1 MPIFFRFVGSCF
13 DALAGEASPKAG
25 NVTPAPKKL
34 AVKGRKNADFLLLLR
49 YIYGYTK
56 KRQNMTEALKHKLN
70 DSAAARWGA
79 LFIVAFTMMA
89 AYYVND
95 VMAPLK
101 SMLEGQLGW
110 TSGEFGTFTGAYSFL
125 NVFLLMLIW
134 GGLILDRFGIRF
146 TGILATLL
154 MVGGTTVE
162 YIAIT
167 HYGGTSEHLFGFKL
181 DVLLASA
188 GYSVFGVGAEVA
200 GITVSKIVAKWFQGK
215 ELALAM
221 GVQVALARIG
231 SQVAYA
237 VAIPIARTWGLPMP
251 LFIGACLLVG
261 GFASFVVFAFMDR
274 KLDTQIKTQEPAAD
288 DEKFSFKDVMNVVKN
303 PGFWLI
309 ALLCVLFYSCVFP
322 FQKFATEL
330 MITKYSV
337 NENLAGTFAGL
348 PALGALILTPVFGGM
363 IDRKGKAASIMM
375 LGSAMLI
382 FVHCMYALPFL
393 HSSWLAIGLMIIL
406 GIAFSLVPSAM
417 WPSVAKIFPV
427 KQLGTAYS
435 LIFFIQNIG
444 LWGIPALIG
453 HVLDKYCIVGRHVI
467 DGVETNLY
475 NYTLPMCIFTFLAIL
490 SLLVGMML
498 KAADKKYG
506 YKLEEPNIKK

>member
-1 MPIFFRFVGSCF
+1 M
-13 DALAGEASPKAG
+13 E
-25 NVTPAPKKL
+25 
-34 AVKGRKNADFLLLLR
+34 
-49 YIYGYTK
+49 YTET
-56 KRQNMTEALKHKLN
+56 RLN
-70 DSAAARWGA
+70 DKAWARWSA

-101 SMLEGQLGW
+101 GMLEGQLHW
-110 TSGEFGTFTGAYSFL
+110 TSSEFGMFTGAYSFL

-146 TGILATLL
+146 TGILATVL
-154 MVGGTTVE
+154 MVSGTAAE

-167 HYGGTSEHLFGFKL
+167 QYGGTTETVMGYKL
-181 DVLLASA
+181 DVLMASA
-188 GYSVFGVGAEVA
+188 GYSVFGVGAEVG
-200 GITVSKIVAKWFQGK
+200 GITVTKIIAKWFNGK
-215 ELALAM
+215 EVALAM

-237 VAIPIARTWGLPMP
+237 VAIPVGRSFSLDTP
-251 LFIGACLLVG
+251 LFIGGVVLVG
-261 GFASFVVFAFMDR
+261 GFLSFLAFTFMDR
-274 KLDTQIKTQEPAAD
+274 KLDRQVKISTESSPED
-288 DEKFSFKDVMNVVKN
+288 KFSFKDVVAVVSN

-330 MITKYSV
+330 MITKYGVS
-337 NENLAGTFAGL
+337 EAIAGTFAGL
-348 PALGALILTPVFGGM
+348 PALGALFLTPVFGGM
-363 IDRKGKAASIMM
+363 IDRRGKAASIMM
-375 LGSAMLI
+375 LGASMLI
-382 FVHCMYALPFL
+382 CVHCIYALPFI
-393 HSSWLAIGLMIIL
+393 HAPWVAIALMVVL

-427 KQLGTAYS
+427 KQLGTAYA

-453 HVLDKYCIVGRHVI
+453 FILDEYCITGTTTI
-467 DGVETNLY
+467 GGVTTNVY
-475 NYTLPMCIFTFLAIL
+475 DYTLPMCVFTGIAVL
-490 SLLVGMML
+490 SLGVAYLL

-506 YKLEEPNIKK
+506 YHLEEANIKK

>member
-1 MPIFFRFVGSCF
+1 MSI
-13 DALAGEASPKAG
+13 
-25 NVTPAPKKL
+25 
-34 AVKGRKNADFLLLLR
+34 
-49 YIYGYTK
+49 ITK
-56 KRQNMTEALKHKLN
+56 TTKHLN
-70 DSAAARWGA
+70 DSAAARWSA

-101 SMLEGQLGW
+101 GMLEGELHW
-110 TSGEFGTFTGAYSFL
+110 TSGEFGMFTGAYSFL

-134 GGLILDRFGIRF
+134 GGLILDKFGIRF
-146 TGILATLL
+146 TGILATIL
-154 MVGGTTVE
+154 MVGGTAAE
-162 YIAIT
+162 YAAIT
-167 HYGGTSEHLFGFKL
+167 TYGGTTEMFLGYKL
-181 DVLLASA
+181 DVFMASA

-200 GITVSKIVAKWFQGK
+200 GITVSKIIAKWFKDK

-237 VAIPIARTWGLPMP
+237 LAIPIARKFQLDTP
-251 LFIGACLLVG
+251 LLIGGVLLLGGMVSFIA
-261 GFASFVVFAFMDR
+261 FSFMDR
-274 KLDTQIKTQEPAAD
+274 KLDSQVKVSVESS
-288 DEKFSFKDVMNVVKN
+288 DEDKFSFKDVLAVIKN

-330 MITKYSV
+330 MITKYGVS
-337 NENLAGTFAGL
+337 EDIAGMFAGL

-375 LGSAMLI
+375 LGSLMLI
-382 FVHCMYALPFL
+382 CVHFVYALPFI
-393 HSSWLAIGLMIIL
+393 HSAWVAIALMIIL

-427 KQLGTAYS
+427 KQLGTAYA

-444 LWGIPALIG
+444 LWGVPALIG
-453 HVLDKYCIVGRHVI
+453 YILETYCIIGTTSEN
-467 DGVETNLY
+467 GVTTNLY
-475 NYTLPMCIFTFLAIL
+475 NYTIPMCVFTGIAVL
-490 SLLVGMML
+490 SLVIAFCLRI
-498 KAADKKYG
+498 ADKKYG
-506 YKLEEPNIKK
+506 YKLEEPNLKK

>member
-1 MPIFFRFVGSCF
+1 
-13 DALAGEASPKAG
+13 
-25 NVTPAPKKL
+25 
-34 AVKGRKNADFLLLLR
+34 
-49 YIYGYTK
+49 
-56 KRQNMTEALKHKLN
+56 MTTTQTRLN
-70 DSAAARWGA
+70 DMAWARWLA

-101 SMLEGQLGW
+101 GMLEGQLHW
-110 TSGEFGTFTGAYSFL
+110 TSSEYGMFTGAYSFL

-146 TGILATLL
+146 TGILATVL
-154 MVGGTTVE
+154 MVVGTAAEYVAITRYGGTTEQV
-162 YIAIT
+162 
-167 HYGGTSEHLFGFKL
+167 FGYKL
-181 DVLLASA
+181 DVFMASA

-200 GITVSKIVAKWFQGK
+200 GITVSKIIAKWFKDK

-237 VAIPIARTWGLPMP
+237 VAIPVARNYGLDTP
-251 LFIGACLLVG
+251 LFVG
-261 GFASFVVFAFMDR
+261 GVVLLGGFLSFLAFTFMDK
-274 KLDTQIKTQEPAAD
+274 KLDRQVKISTESSPED
-288 DEKFSFKDVMNVVKN
+288 KFSFKDVVAVVSN

-337 NENLAGTFAGL
+337 NEDLAGTFAGL
-348 PALGALILTPVFGGM
+348 PALGALFLTPVFGGM
-363 IDRKGKAASIMM
+363 IDKRGKAASIMM
-375 LGSAMLI
+375 LGAAMLI
-382 FVHCMYALPFL
+382 FVHCIYALPFI
-393 HSSWLAIGLMIIL
+393 HASWVAIGLMFIL

-427 KQLGTAYS
+427 KQLGTAYA

-453 HVLDKYCIVGRHVI
+453 YILDAYCIVGTNTV
-467 DGVETNLY
+467 DGVTTNMY
-475 NYTLPMCIFTFLAIL
+475 DYTLPMCVFTCIAVL
-490 SLLVGMML
+490 SLFIAFLL

-506 YKLEEPNIKK
+506 YGLEKANMKN